1 MPPQTVPLRDTS
13 DFMFKKTL
21 LFLLTVGLCLG
32 ATACKAKQTEAQLNA
47 EAEKKWREQQGK
59 KAVKYYKELAE
70 KFPDTPQAAQAKERL
85 QALGVPED
93 PATAKK

>member
-1 MPPQTVPLRDTS
+1 
-13 DFMFKKTL
+13 MFKKTL
-21 LFLLTVGLCLG
+21 LLLLTAALCLG

-70 KFPDTPQAAQAKERL
+70 KFPDTPQAAEAKERL
-85 QALGVPED
+85 RALGVPEG
-93 PATAKK
+93 PATAQK